1 MTAEE
6 FELEF
11 KKRKLIKKK
20 SRRESVAAM
29 VIGLLLGACIIY
41 GVLGIGF
48 VTGNSMRPSFYAG
61 DLIFFRKCFYG
72 ELEYGDV
79 VVIDAGSP
87 NQVIKRIAGKAGDI
101 IEIDEKGHL
110 TRNGRSIEETEVQFG
125 TVSKDGTSIEYPYSV
140 PEGSYFYL
148 GDNRPVSLDSRFSG
162 AVRKEKIV
170 GKVFGMMRLSLGK

>member
-1 MTAEE
+1 M
-6 FELEF
+6 
-11 KKRKLIKKK
+11 
-20 SRRESVAAM
+20 
-29 VIGLLLGACIIY
+29 
-41 GVLGIGF
+41 
-48 VTGNSMRPSFYAG
+48 
-61 DLIFFRKCFYG
+61 
-72 ELEYGDV
+72 

-110 TRNGRSIEETEVQFG
+110 TRNGRCIEETEVQFG

-162 AVRKEKIV
+162 AVRKEKIL
-170 GKVFGMMRLSLGK
+170 GKVFVMMRLSLGK